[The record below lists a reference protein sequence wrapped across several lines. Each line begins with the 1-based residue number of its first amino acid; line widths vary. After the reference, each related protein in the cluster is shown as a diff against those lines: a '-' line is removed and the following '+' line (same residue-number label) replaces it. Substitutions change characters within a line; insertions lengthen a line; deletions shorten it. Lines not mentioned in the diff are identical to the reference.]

1 LRKLIAALALVVLTA
16 GGAAWA
22 QNGQPQMFTDRDMG
36 ACWTGKSA
44 GCEAWSRA
52 EHDATLNLICR
63 KLGKEDRCMPAEQ
76 AFDISHI
83 AGPAANLVRGGS
95 ADEKRQN
102 RFNLVLFI
110 GRAADRARAARS
122 DLAIEALRAT
132 IAESVPENIRWDSL
146 RETLK
151 EEGL

>member
-1 LRKLIAALALVVLTA
+1 LRKLIAALALVVIT
-16 GGAAWA
+16 GGAARA
-22 QNGQPQMFTDRDMG
+22 QNGQPQMFTDPDMG
-36 ACWTGKSA
+36 ACWSGKSA

-52 EHDATLNLICR
+52 EHDATINLICR
-63 KLGKEDRCMPAEQ
+63 KLGKQDRCMRAEQ
-76 AFDISHI
+76 AFDISQV

-95 ADEKRQN
+95 PDEKRQN

-110 GRAADRARAARS
+110 GRAADRARAAGS
-122 DLAIEALRAT
+122 DVAIEALRAT
-132 IAESVPENIRWDSL
+132 IAESVPESIRWDSL

>member
-1 LRKLIAALALVVLTA
+1 MA
-16 GGAAWA
+16 
-22 QNGQPQMFTDRDMG
+22 
-36 ACWTGKSA
+36 
-44 GCEAWSRA
+44 
-52 EHDATLNLICR
+52 
-63 KLGKEDRCMPAEQ
+63 AEQ
-76 AFDISHI
+76 AFDISQV

-95 ADEKRQN
+95 PDEKRQN

-122 DLAIEALRAT
+122 DVAIEALRAA